1 MCAQR
6 LLGSC
11 RVLLLTLAR
20 HMFCGCLLR
29 LVLLVGVALQA
40 NRPARQLAILAQS
53 KDISRRGSV
62 RTEPTTSPVLLLQA
76 VGGGEGGRLFED
88 VFTVFEMLDSCY
100 LLCVT
105 YIVFY

>member
-88 VFTVFEMLDSCY
+88 VFTVFEILDYCY
-100 LLCVT
+100 YSYV
-105 YIVFY
+105 YNYE